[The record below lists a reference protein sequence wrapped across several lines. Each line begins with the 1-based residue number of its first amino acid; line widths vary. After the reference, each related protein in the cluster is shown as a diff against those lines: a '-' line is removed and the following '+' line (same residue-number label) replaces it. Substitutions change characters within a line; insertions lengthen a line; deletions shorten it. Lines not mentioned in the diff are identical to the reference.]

1 MARSSEPVVLELAS
15 LPREQMGP
23 FLILGLDKAAPR
35 EAVEEHWAD
44 RIKWARRS
52 LIKVPLE
59 DVNWAREL
67 LGDPER
73 RVKADAGSINSDT
86 GDGTLAGLS
95 QRYGLN
101 GGQATRM
108 WRPLD
113 CERALADYTP
123 AADVPDAAQ
132 VREAIRL
139 QPVPEEVP
147 AARQLLEAVAGAGSL
162 DPWTIELPDA
172 QP

>member
-1 MARSSEPVVLELAS
+1 MARSAEPVVLELAA

-35 EAVEEHWAD
+35 AAVEEHWAD

-59 DVNWAREL
+59 DINWAREML
-67 LGDPER
+67 SDTDR
-73 RVKADAGSINSDT
+73 RIKADAASLNSDT
-86 GDGTLAGLS
+86 GDAVLAGLA

-108 WRPLD
+108 WRP
-113 CERALADYTP
+113 
-123 AADVPDAAQ
+123 
-132 VREAIRL
+132 
-139 QPVPEEVP
+139 
-147 AARQLLEAVAGAGSL
+147 
-162 DPWTIELPDA
+162 
-172 QP
+172 